1 MTKTTI
7 KSYTCRVKQSVIDA
21 IKQLSND
28 EQIHQAL
35 VLERAVQCLIQ
46 SKTDDRQNID
56 NDDTLVRHSNDNV
69 LSVLQNELD
78 IKNKQIESMQ
88 KNIDSLN
95 NNISQQN
102 HLLLLRFK
110 GNNALIEHQEDNN
123 NNELEERVINI
134 TNSPSKKQTKTK
146 KHKKKNKKKKK

>member
-1 MTKTTI
+1 MTKSIT
-7 KSYTCRVKQSVIDA
+7 KSYTCRIKQSVIDA
-21 IKQLSND
+21 IKQVSNE
-28 EQIHQAL
+28 EQIPQAL
-35 VLERAVQCLIQ
+35 VLERAVECLIQ

-56 NDDTLVRHSNDNV
+56 NDDTFVRHSNDNV

-110 GNNALIEHQEDNN
+110 GNNALIEHQEV
-123 NNELEERVINI
+123 NEEPII
-134 TNSPSKKQTKTK
+134 ISSPKKKSKKKS
-146 KHKKKNKKKKK
+146 KKKKK